1 MEHFEGKTK
10 TKQNKNKNKQT
21 NKKNQENLTHL
32 WDLQTK
38 SPTLGVEKNKTKKKQ
53 TNKDKTN
60 RRQKTRPNSMPDE
73 IKIMMCAEDEES
85 ASWFTHFFFQI
96 ILWPNY

>member
-10 TKQNKNKNKQT
+10 QNKNKK
-21 NKKNQENLTHL
+21 QENLTHL
-32 WDLQTK
+32 WDLKTK
-38 SPTLGVEKNKTKKKQ
+38 SPTLGVEKKEKTNKQTNKQ

-73 IKIMMCAEDEES
+73 IKIMMCA
-85 ASWFTHFFFQI
+85 
-96 ILWPNY
+96 